1 MVHGETIIIVFLRKS
16 MRKAQVESLLP
27 RYPFKSRPSNHHW
40 SPECRFMRRLVNDI
54 ITLIA
59 RGGQA
64 EVDEILSDHNTTC
77 IFATDGSIDISQ
89 ILSVKI
95 LDYLLYIAECDFRDG
110 LFVKEDICTWWD

>member
-1 MVHGETIIIVFLRKS
+1 
-16 MRKAQVESLLP
+16 
-27 RYPFKSRPSNHHW
+27 
-40 SPECRFMRRLVNDI
+40 MRRLVNDI

-59 RGGQA
+59 HGGQA

-95 LDYLLYIAECDFRDG
+95 LDYLLYS
-110 LFVKEDICTWWD
+110 